1 LSHST
6 LADEFQTI
14 LSIKVS
20 QQVVL
25 PILDVPIF
33 SHARSMTTV
42 RLSLLNSP

>member
-25 PILDVPIF
+25 PILDVPIPLKMLEVRFFDSF
-33 SHARSMTTV
+33 SSAIV
-42 RLSLLNSP
+42 